1 MEEVRVT
8 LDPTMITTTLSG
20 TYQLN
25 IKNILMAIS
34 ETVLDSVV
42 MEKFCSKSARVFRY
56 IRSQKYVEEA
66 DLQGAVMIP
75 SKETKEITYKVSL
88 DTRKAQ
94 QKMI

>member
-20 TYQLN
+20 TYQMN

>member
-1 MEEVRVT
+1 M
-8 LDPTMITTTLSG
+8 
-20 TYQLN
+20 N

>member
-1 MEEVRVT
+1 M
-8 LDPTMITTTLSG
+8 
-20 TYQLN
+20 N

-94 QKMI
+94 QNMI

>member
-20 TYQLN
+20 TYQMN

-94 QKMI
+94 QNMI